1 MMIYGITPG
10 PALITEHPTMFWGL
24 IMSFWVGNIML
35 LILNIPLIGIW
46 VRMLTIP
53 YHLLYPAV
61 LVFICI
67 GVYSADNS
75 VFDVYIVLIFGL
87 VGFFMRQFNYPA
99 APPIGRAACRERG

>member
-46 VRMLTIP
+46 VRMLTLP
-53 YHLLYPAV
+53 SHLLFPAV

-67 GVYSADNS
+67 ALYRAANS
-75 VFDVYIVLIFGL
+75 LFDVYIVLLFVVVVYFL
-87 VGFFMRQFNYPA
+87 RPLNYTAASLLLGFF
-99 APPIGRAACRERG
+99 IGP